1 VAIWFVYNSQR
12 TKRDSTYGRRGS
24 TVVKTTKDKNW
35 NRDMFGTPINRSKGW
50 GERKNK
56 DSKRNRRD
64 SKKSL
69 RDVCLYNPMK

>member
-1 VAIWFVYNSQR
+1 
-12 TKRDSTYGRRGS
+12 
-24 TVVKTTKDKNW
+24 
-35 NRDMFGTPINRSKGW
+35 MFGTPINRAKGW

-69 RDVCLYNPMK
+69 RGFSTTQYELKEILLWNFEKEK